1 MATSGT
7 AIFNP
12 EFSEL
17 VEEAYERAGLELRS
31 GYDLRT
37 ARRSMNFMAQEWQNR
52 GINLW
57 TVESATMTLVPGQI
71 TYNLPADTI
80 DIIEHQIRLNDGST
94 VSQADYTMTRISVS
108 EYAHINNKNTQ
119 GLPLQIYVDR
129 LRDNPVV
136 YLWPVPDGSQTY
148 TLAYWYLRR
157 IQDVGAGG
165 ANTIDVPARFL
176 PVLAAGLAY
185 YIAMKVPELQ
195 GRMDMLKATY
205 DEQFNLAAGEDHEKA
220 ALRLVPRQSFIGS
233 GGS

>member
-17 VEEAYERAGLELRS
+17 VEEAYERAGLELRT

-57 TVESATMTLVPGQI
+57 TVEAATLTLVAGQ
-71 TYNLPADTI
+71 TAYNMPADTI
-80 DIIEHQIRLNDGST
+80 DLIEHQIRLNDGSIS
-94 VSQADYTMTRISVS
+94 SQTDYTMTRMSVS
-108 EYAHINNKNTQ
+108 DYAQVSNKTSQ
-119 GLPLQIYVDR
+119 GMPLQIYVDR
-129 LRDNPVV
+129 QRDFPVI
-136 YLWPVPDGSQTY
+136 YLWPVPDGTQTY

-165 ANTIDVPARFL
+165 ANTIDVPSRFL
-176 PVLAAGLAY
+176 PVLVAGLAY
-185 YIAMKVPELQ
+185 YIAMKKPEASDRLA
-195 GRMDMLKATY
+195 MLKQVY
-205 DEQFNLAAGEDHEKA
+205 DEQWEMAAGEDRDKA
-220 ALRLVPRQSFIGS
+220 SSRFVPFMAD
-233 GGS
+233 

>member
-7 AIFNP
+7 ATFNP

-17 VEEAYERAGLELRS
+17 VEEAYERAGLELRT

-57 TVESATMTLVPGQI
+57 TVESATLTLVPGQI
-71 TYNLPADTI
+71 TYDMPDDTI
-80 DIIEHQIRLNDGST
+80 DLIEHQIRLNNGST

-119 GLPLQIYVDR
+119 GMPLQIYVDR
-129 LRDNPVV
+129 LRERPVV
-136 YLWPVPDGSQTY
+136 YLWPVPDGTQTY

-157 IQDVGAGG
+157 IEDVGAGG
-165 ANTIDVPARFL
+165 ANTMDVPARFL
-176 PVLAAGLAY
+176 PVLVAGLAY
-185 YIAMKVPELQ
+185 YIAMKKPEAAERLA
-195 GRMDMLKATY
+195 MLKQVY
-205 DEQFNLAAGEDHEKA
+205 DEQWELASGEDRDKSSQ
-220 ALRLVPRQSFIGS
+220 RFVPQMGYIGRS
-233 GGS
+233 V

>member
-7 AIFNP
+7 ATFNP

-57 TVESATMTLVPGQI
+57 TVESSTITLVPGQI

-80 DIIEHQIRLNDGST
+80 DIIEHQLRLNDGNT
-94 VSQADYTMTRISVS
+94 TSQADYTMSRISVS

-119 GLPLQIYVDR
+119 GMPLQIYVDR

-157 IQDVGAGG
+157 IQDAGNG
-165 ANTIDVPARFL
+165 INTEDIPFRMI
-176 PVLAAGLAY
+176 PCMAAGLAY
-185 YIAMKVPELQ
+185 YLSLKIPDAMNRIE
-195 GRMDMLKATY
+195 MLKASY
-205 DEQFNLAAGEDHEKA
+205 EEQWALGSSEDREKA
-220 ALRLVPRQSFIGS
+220 SLRLAPRQYFY
-233 GGS
+233 